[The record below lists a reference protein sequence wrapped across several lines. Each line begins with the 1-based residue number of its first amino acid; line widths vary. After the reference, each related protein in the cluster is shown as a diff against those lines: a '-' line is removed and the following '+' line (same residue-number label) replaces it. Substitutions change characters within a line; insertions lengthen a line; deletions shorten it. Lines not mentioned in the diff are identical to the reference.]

1 MSDKARM
8 IVIGAVSL
16 IIGAAGGWWYGMM
29 QVDDV
34 TFKLMTATHE
44 KDQAVQ
50 NADRLRK
57 MNDDAAKKYGKDLG
71 KLVMAVATPP
81 LPVPPAE
88 APAQGQPAPTPAA
101 AAPAADD
108 PAKLIDGARAIL
120 AARDGFRAS
129 LDGVRASMNSEF
141 DALAAELGN
150 AAPDSEKLKQ
160 TLESLKQNWPQKET
174 NMEAATRKLLV
185 DLGVL
190 QAAPAPKPAAAGSP
204 TAAPAPAAIAAPAPV
219 PAEKK

>member
-71 KLVMAVATPP
+71 KLR
-81 LPVPPAE
+81 
-88 APAQGQPAPTPAA
+88 
-101 AAPAADD
+101 
-108 PAKLIDGARAIL
+108 ARIEK
-120 AARDGFRAS
+120 
-129 LDGVRASMNSEF
+129 LDGWMADFHTGDTFTFSFAPGSGVEVQVKGAVVGTLPGDDFARTLLSIW
-141 DALAAELGN
+141 LG
-150 AAPDSEKLKQ
+150 PDPPNEDLK
-160 TLESLKQNWPQKET
+160 
-174 NMEAATRKLLV
+174 AGLL
-185 DLGVL
+185 G
-190 QAAPAPKPAAAGSP
+190 Q
-204 TAAPAPAAIAAPAPV
+204 I
-219 PAEKK
+219 